1 MEAIALLLFCG
12 VLSLCVFLDI
22 TIVYALIVGLIIF
35 LTYGRLKKF
44 SWSELGKMV
53 FSGIKTVRNI
63 LITFMLIGMLTA
75 SWRSAGTISTI
86 ICYSVTLIRPSIF
99 VLVTFILNSII
110 SVLTGTAFGTAATM
124 GVICMTMSTAMQVNP
139 LYAGGA
145 ILAGC
150 FFGDRCSPV
159 STSALLVS
167 ELTGTNLFTNLKK
180 MVVSCLPGLAITCA
194 LYFLLGLNSQ
204 TSGEIM
210 DVEALFS
217 QHFNLHV
224 LTVLPAV
231 AVLVMA
237 ALRQNVKKTLSVS
250 IILAVV
256 CCVVF
261 QGRPVGELL
270 HTLVFGF
277 RSADP
282 ELGAMMNG
290 GGITSMLRTAAIIT
304 ISSSYSGIFKGT
316 GFLSSIQGRILALG
330 KRFTPYFSILLTSIV
345 TSLIACN
352 QTLAIMLTQQL
363 CCEVEPDN
371 QKLAIDLEDSAVL
384 VAPLVPWSIAAATP
398 LTTVGAPTGS
408 ILFAFFLY
416 MVPLTRLLMQMVK
429 RPSRSNAA

>member
-1 MEAIALLLFCG
+1 METLTLLLFCA
-12 VLSLCVFLDI
+12 VLTLCVAMDI
-22 TIVYALIVGLIIF
+22 SIVYALIVGLIIF
-35 LTYGRLKKF
+35 LTYGKLKKY
-44 SWSELGKMV
+44 SWPELGKMV

-86 ICYSVTLIRPSIF
+86 ICYAVTLIQPSIF
-99 VLVTFILNSII
+99 VLVTFVLNSII

-180 MVVSCLPGLAITCA
+180 MVVSCLPALVITCV
-194 LYFLLGLNSQ
+194 LYFLLGLTSHA
-204 TSGEIM
+204 SGEIM
-210 DVEALFS
+210 DVEGLFS
-217 QHFNLHV
+217 QHFNLHP

-250 IILAVV
+250 IVLAVV

-277 RSADP
+277 QSADP

-316 GFLSSIQGRILALG
+316 GFLTSIQGKILALG
-330 KRFTPYFSILLTSIV
+330 KRFSPYFSIVCTSAV
-345 TSLIACN
+345 ASLIACN
-352 QTLAIMLTQQL
+352 QTLAIMLTHQL
-363 CCEVEPDN
+363 CSEVEPDN

-384 VAPLVPWSIAAATP
+384 IAPLVPWSIAAATP
-398 LTTVGAPTGS
+398 LSTVGAPTGS
-408 ILFAFFLY
+408 IIFAFFLY
-416 MVPLTRLLMQMVK
+416 LVPITRLLGQVLTKK
-429 RPSRSNAA
+429 RSRTA